1 MKYVLALLLAL
12 HSIEPAAAQA
22 ALRCTVLADAASGRL
37 LKQEGRCGERV
48 TSGSTFK
55 IAISLM
61 GYDSGILQDEHAP
74 TLPFKEGYVDWNPA
88 WRAPIDPAAWMKLS
102 VVWYSQYVTSKLGA
116 AKFQRYVDRFEFG
129 NRDVR
134 GDAGKDNGLTN
145 SWIGSSLK
153 ISPLEQVAFLRRLV
167 KRQLPVSAHAYDMTA
182 RLTKIET
189 LPNGWE
195 LHGKTGTGFP
205 KLANGSSDYDHGYG
219 WFVGWATKGARAIV
233 FARLVQDEKE
243 QANEQDP
250 PAGLRVRAAF
260 VREAPALLDAL

>member
-1 MKYVLALLLAL
+1 MRYWLALLLAL
-12 HSIEPAAAQA
+12 HVTQPAFAQA
-22 ALRCTVLADAASGRL
+22 PLRCTVLADASSGKL
-37 LKQEGRCGERV
+37 LKQEGQCAERV

-61 GYDSGILQDEHAP
+61 GYDSGILRGEHAP

-102 VVWYSQYVTSKLGA
+102 VVWYSQYVTTQLGA
-116 AKFQRYVDRFEFG
+116 PKFKQYVDGFGFG
-129 NRDVR
+129 NRDVS
-134 GDAGKDNGLTN
+134 GDTGKNNGLTQ

-153 ISPLEQVAFLRRLV
+153 ISPLEQVDFLRRVV
-167 KRQLPVSAHAYDMTA
+167 KHQLPVSKHAYDMTA

-205 KLANGSSDYDHGYG
+205 KLADGSSDYDRGYG
-219 WFVGWATKGARAIV
+219 WFVGWATKGARTIV

-243 QANEQDP
+243 QDT

-260 VREAPALLDAL
+260 MREAPALLESL